1 MMKKI
6 TKYSRT
12 DNPDGSELRLLDW
25 LAKSPGLSRYGN
37 RIKIAVNLPA
47 KTAAT
52 LHCLLIEKC
61 VGALVSEVLS
71 QVLKPISESLSFDGI
86 LTSFDSEKL
95 ILGLCQSHRF
105 ITMEEAIE
113 AGYSAQPYGNS
124 MDIAVIPRAIP
135 HRSIGVI
142 RSADGWIVGHP
153 DSQEWIVAKSPI
165 PEVILDVL
173 RIKPAMPNKSL
184 DNENPTP

>member
-1 MMKKI
+1 MRKI
-6 TKYSRT
+6 TKYSRF

-52 LHCLLIEKC
+52 LHCMLIEKC
-61 VGALVSEVLS
+61 VGALVSEVLT
-71 QVLKPISESLSFDGI
+71 QTLKPIAESLSFDGI

-105 ITMEEAIE
+105 YTVEEAIE
-113 AGYSAQPYGNS
+113 AGYTARPFGNS
-124 MDIAVIPRAIP
+124 LDIAVVDKEV
-135 HRSIGVI
+135 HNRSIGVM
-142 RSADGWIVGHP
+142 RSNNGWIVGHQ
-153 DSQEWIVAKSPI
+153 DAKEWIIAKSPI
-165 PEVILDVL
+165 PPIILDVL
-173 RIKPAMPNKSL
+173 RVNPAHPPEKP
-184 DNENPTP
+184 